1 MMEESFSGI
10 AFHGLLSLIVNLLP
24 MVFMYLVFRL
34 ITKSMK
40 KYQQDRE
47 RETLGT
53 WEDVESAAD
62 EPVEELGFE
71 VPQMRR
77 APRVERRSGSY
88 QDGVYHE
95 TKPLGESEPPET
107 RQSCSASIKESSITE
122 GRHSCG
128 ASEAPSEYKGERPSH
143 LHEEGNQPADRKG
156 PVLNARDLM
165 AVVVMSEVLGK
176 PKALQRK
183 R

>member
-1 MMEESFSGI
+1 MEESFNSI
-10 AFHGLLSLIVNLLP
+10 AFHGLMGIVDNLLP

-34 ITKSMK
+34 ITRSMK

-47 RETLGT
+47 QETPGT
-53 WEDVESAAD
+53 WEAEPPVD
-62 EPVEELGFE
+62 EPAEELGFE

-77 APRVERRSGSY
+77 APRIERRSGVY

-95 TKPLGESEPPET
+95 TKPLGESESPEI
-107 RQSCSASIKESSITE
+107 RQNCSASTKGSSITE
-122 GRHSCG
+122 GRHSCE

-143 LHEEGNQPADRKG
+143 LHEEKPQPADRKG

-165 AVVVMSEVLGK
+165 AVVVMTEVLGK
-176 PKALQRK
+176 PKALR
-183 R
+183 RR

>member
-47 RETLGT
+47 QETTGT
-53 WEDVESAAD
+53 WEAEPSVD
-62 EPVEELGFE
+62 EPADELGFE

-77 APRVERRSGSY
+77 APRIERRGGVY

-95 TKPLGESEPPET
+95 TKPLGESEPPEI
-107 RQSCSASIKESSITE
+107 RENCSASTKDSSITE

-143 LHEEGNQPADRKG
+143 LHEEGNQPADPKG